1 MTPVKS
7 SDGWKVYG
15 SEVSVEAL
23 PEVDLYKRS
32 DFCGALLS
40 REWLS

>member
-1 MTPVKS
+1 MTAVKS

-23 PEVDLYKRS
+23 LDEDLYKRC

-40 REWLS
+40 RAWP